1 MKKHFGYWTAADK
14 NKKLIL
20 LLSATIIFLRV
31 LFIFIMGPMP
41 QDAYYFFYSQHPALS
56 YFDHPPMIAWLLR
69 IFTLIL
75 GNNVIAVKFANSF
88 ITFLTIIIFYQL
100 ARCFLEI
107 RQVKKGDVTFA
118 FYTDDCYFITCLY
131 TRCTIDL
138 LYTSLW
144 QLKLFFIQLLYNSQ
158 NVIGQHALEFDYV
171 NANLSELNGKD
182 AIFLDSDPCVLTDS
196 KDNKPVPVLN
206 QYFKSVTQL
215 DPILITANGRIV
227 RKFLVYY
234 CACYRNNVL

>member
-56 YFDHPPMIAWLLR
+56 YFDHPPMIAWVLR

-75 GNNVIAVKFANSF
+75 GNNVIAVKFADSF

-100 ARCFLEI
+100 ARCFLGI
-107 RQVKKGDVTFA
+107 RQVKKAMLLLLSTLMIAILSLVSTPDVPLI
-118 FYTDDCYFITCLY
+118 Y
-131 TRCTIDL
+131 CTHR
-138 LYTSLW
+138 Y
-144 QLKLFFIQLLYNSQ
+144 
-158 NVIGQHALEFDYV
+158 GH
-171 NANLSELNGKD
+171 
-182 AIFLDSDPCVLTDS
+182 
-196 KDNKPVPVLN
+196 
-206 QYFKSVTQL
+206 
-215 DPILITANGRIV
+215 
-227 RKFLVYY
+227 
-234 CACYRNNVL
+234 